1 MTPYATPTP
10 PFRILLRALLASF
23 ALHVALLLPGPGLPP
38 DDGNRPADARPV
50 RARLASKPAVTLPE
64 VAPPPSETPVPE
76 RKPAPAPVPARPAV
90 RPADDPPAALAE
102 PVAPTAPENAA
113 PRQELATPESLR
125 PRVDL
130 GGLRQYHLSLGH
142 MARRFRTYPPALRE
156 AGAGGRVSVRLAVG
170 ADGRPFGLIL
180 LNSSGYAELD
190 EAAMEMIRLAAAHTP
205 VPDSL
210 MGQTFTIDLALDY
223 DPTAPP

>member
-1 MTPYATPTP
+1 VTSYATPSP
-10 PFRILLRALLASF
+10 SVRILLRALLASLV
-23 ALHVALLLPGPGLPP
+23 LHVALLVPGRGIPP
-38 DDGNRPADARPV
+38 DDGSRQADTRPV
-50 RARLASKPAVTLPE
+50 RARLAPKSAVTPPE
-64 VAPPPSETPVPE
+64 AKAPPAETVTPE
-76 RKPAPAPVPARPAV
+76 RTPAPARPAP
-90 RPADDPPAALAE
+90 RPPENPPAAPADPVE
-102 PVAPTAPENAA
+102 SVAPDSAV
-113 PRQELATPESLR
+113 PRQELASPESLR

-156 AGAGGRVSVRLAVG
+156 AGAGGRVTVRLAVA

-180 LNSSGYAELD
+180 LNSSGHAELD
-190 EAAMEMIRLAAAHTP
+190 EAAMEMIRLAASHTP

-210 MGQTFTIDLALDY
+210 IGQPFTIDLALDY

>member
-1 MTPYATPTP
+1 MPSPS
-10 PFRILLRALLASF
+10 FRILLRAVLASL
-23 ALHVALLLPGPGLPP
+23 ALHVALLVPGPGIPP
-38 DDGNRPADARPV
+38 DDGSRQAEARPV
-50 RARLASKPAVTLPE
+50 RARLAPKSAVTPPE
-64 VAPPPSETPVPE
+64 ATPPPSPTITPE
-76 RKPAPAPVPARPAV
+76 RAPAPAPASPAR
-90 RPADDPPAALAE
+90 RPPENP
-102 PVAPTAPENAA
+102 PTAPADPGESIVPDAAA

-156 AGAGGRVSVRLAVG
+156 AGAGGRVTVRLAVA

-180 LNSSGYAELD
+180 LNSSGHAELD

-210 MGQTFTIDLALDY
+210 MGQPFTIDLALDY